1 MHHILMSHILDLTGS
16 GKTAAFTIPLLCY
29 MLQLP
34 REFTTR
40 CDKEGPLAVV
50 MAPTR

>member
-1 MHHILMSHILDLTGS
+1 MSHIIMSYVIVHTGS